1 MHEGVTDTK
10 MKLDVLIQIPLEHIL
25 AQRFKQSI
33 QWTAHVAH
41 INKYVR
47 VNAINCGNSLGRMF

>member
-10 MKLDVLIQIPLEHIL
+10 MKLDVLIQIALEHIL

-33 QWTAHVAH
+33 QWAAHGAH
-41 INKYVR
+41 INKYVP
-47 VNAINCGNSLGRMF
+47 VNAINHGNSSGRMF